1 LGEFPT
7 GKNGSPLYD
16 REDKIFINPTLS
28 KETQME
34 YSKVSWK
41 IREQIRKFSGEL
53 SSGICKTGG
62 RFVAEAVYGIQA
74 RKSVML
80 SEIARSL
87 NEDIRLKKT
96 ENRLSRQ
103 VKREGLGRTVEKN
116 LLSLASRRIKKKT
129 LLVVDLSD
137 ISKDHARRMEYM
149 GRVRDGSTGE
159 IKDGYWTLNV
169 IGTEPDSVHITPL
182 INRLYSQEAPDHD
195 SENDEILKAVKTVS
209 RAVENR
215 GIFVIDRGADRRK
228 LLHPLLNGEAKFIIR
243 MVGTRHL
250 VHGGRAVQAEELA
263 AGCRMLYTEQV
274 IREKDGKEVS
284 CQVEYGYRKVKLP
297 GRDEKLTMVVVKGF
311 GEKPMLLL
319 TNVKVRRSRRSCY
332 FIVHSY
338 IKRWNVEETIR
349 CVKQSYDLENIRLL
363 KYKGLQNMMVM
374 SLCAMYFAAVHL
386 GDSIRLG
393 VLAHH
398 ALKEAKRFFG
408 IPDFR
413 YYALA
418 DGIKALLEGF
428 REPFLP
434 SGQLVIEKS
443 QLPLFDT

>member
-1 LGEFPT
+1 M
-7 GKNGSPLYD
+7 
-16 REDKIFINPTLS
+16 
-28 KETQME
+28 Q

-53 SSGICKTGG
+53 SSGICKTAA

-74 RKSVML
+74 KKSVML

-87 NEDIRLKKT
+87 NEDIALKKT

-103 VKREGLGRTVEKN
+103 VNREGLGRAVEKN
-116 LLSLASRRIKKKT
+116 LLSLASGRIKKST
-129 LLVVDLSD
+129 LLVVDISD
-137 ISKDHARRMEYM
+137 ISKDHARRMEYL

-159 IKDGYWTLNV
+159 IKDGYWTIKV
-169 IGTEPDSVHITPL
+169 IGTEPEGVHITPL
-182 INRLYSQEAPDHD
+182 LNRLYSQRAPEYD
-195 SENDEILKAVKTVS
+195 SENDEILRAVRAVS
-209 RAVENR
+209 RAAERR
-215 GIFVIDRGADRRK
+215 GIFVIDRGGDRKK
-228 LLHPLLNGEAKFIIR
+228 LLHPLLNTGARFIIR

-250 VHGGRAVQAEELA
+250 VYRGRAVRAAELA

-319 TNVKVRRSRRSCY
+319 TNVKVRRSRKSCY

-349 CVKQSYDLENIRLL
+349 CIKQSYDLENIRLL
-363 KYKGLQNMMVM
+363 KYKGLQNMMAM
-374 SLCAMYFAAVHL
+374 ALCAMYFAAVHL
-386 GDSIRLG
+386 GDSIKLG
-393 VLAHH
+393 AVAHH
-398 ALKEAKRFFG
+398 ALREAKRLFG

-428 REPFLP
+428 KRPFLP
-434 SGQLVIEKS
+434 NGRLEMEKP